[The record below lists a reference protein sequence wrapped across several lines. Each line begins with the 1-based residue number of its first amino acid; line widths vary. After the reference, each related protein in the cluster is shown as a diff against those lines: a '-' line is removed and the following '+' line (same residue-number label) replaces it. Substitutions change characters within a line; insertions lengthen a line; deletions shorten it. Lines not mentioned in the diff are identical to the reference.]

1 MDSKMNQF
9 AIFAALISILTLIS
23 FYINNNSIS
32 MQESFNLGNF
42 QKKLNADLAAAQLAI
57 KNAND
62 KKAADEKAAADKKAA
77 DKKAADKKAADE
89 KAAADKKAA
98 DEKAAADKKAADKK
112 AADEKAAADAKTK
125 AAADKKEAQ
134 RAATNAFDA
143 VTQSVTVNDYYT
155 NLQQAFT
162 KNTIAEYSDITKA
175 PKTNAY
181 VILNDFYVNKFAP
194 VLQKAQ
200 TSASPEQAAVAK
212 KFTTLFNNGNPSP
225 PIDLYKFLDNVDVIN
240 FLKLDVMKSTINDL
254 LETLNATNNSSNAS
268 YTVALDAMIKI
279 FTYAKNKIIVSESID
294 AISKSVTINEYYASM
309 FTAFMRIFMSKYQ
322 EFSKAP
328 KTDPYVML
336 LSYYKTT
343 YSENGRKTQE
353 SASPETNAVIKK
365 FFDLFNN
372 GNPNPPVEL
381 YAFLDKVEMV
391 NFINLDLLKTTINE
405 VLSILND
412 LNDSSKSTYDA
423 DYKVPITTMIKIF
436 TYMKGKIQNLTT
448 TPMRKTATAYDPT
461 TTPIQIVAPTVSV
474 PGSVRSVAALSST
487 ASVPVASVFPVAS
500 TVSVPGSV
508 RGVAALSSTV
518 SVPGASVFPAA
529 STVSVPGSVR
539 SLAALS
545 STVSVPRPVPMAS
558 VSTDQGPAGDLS
570 TYNLIKSQNAQLSN
584 MITNSSNENS
594 KHYQKSVYQNGDIN
608 LLNTINNYLFIFYY
622 LIILVLVYFI
632 YIDKEYSIYKKV
644 FVIALFAG
652 YPYLANLIKYYVVK
666 FFLYIYSFINIIVY
680 ETDGW

>member
-32 MQESFNLGNF
+32 MQESFNLGSI
-42 QKKLNADLAAAQLAI
+42 QKQLKAAA
-57 KNAND
+57 D

-77 DKKAADKKAADE
+77 DKK
-89 KAAADKKAA
+89 AADKKAA

-175 PKTNAY
+175 PKTSAY

-194 VLQKAQ
+194 TLQKAQ

-225 PIDLYKFLDNVDVIN
+225 PIDMYKFLDNVDVIN
-240 FLKLDVMKSTINDL
+240 FIKLDVMKNTINDL
-254 LETLNATNNSSNAS
+254 LETLNDTNNSSNAS

-448 TPMRKTATAYDPT
+448 TPMRKTATTYDTT
-461 TTPIQIVAPTVSV
+461 TTPIQIVAP
-474 PGSVRSVAALSST
+474 
-487 ASVPVASVFPVAS
+487 

-539 SLAALS
+539 GVAALS

-558 VSTDQGPAGDLS
+558 ASTDQGPAGDLS

-622 LIILVLVYFI
+622 LIVLVLVYFI

-644 FVIALFAG
+644 FVLALFAG

>member
-32 MQESFNLGNF
+32 MQESFNLGSI
-42 QKKLNADLAAAQLAI
+42 QKQLKAAA
-57 KNAND
+57 D

-175 PKTNAY
+175 PKTSAY

-194 VLQKAQ
+194 TLQKAQ

-225 PIDLYKFLDNVDVIN
+225 PIDMYKFLDNVDVIN
-240 FLKLDVMKSTINDL
+240 FIKLDVMKNTINDL
-254 LETLNATNNSSNAS
+254 LETLNDTNNSSNAS

-448 TPMRKTATAYDPT
+448 TPMRKTATTYDTT
-461 TTPIQIVAPTVSV
+461 TTPIQIVAP
-474 PGSVRSVAALSST
+474 
-487 ASVPVASVFPVAS
+487 

-539 SLAALS
+539 GVAALS

-558 VSTDQGPAGDLS
+558 ASTDQGPAGDLS

-622 LIILVLVYFI
+622 LIVLVLVYFI

-644 FVIALFAG
+644 FVLALFAG